1 MGTALVIEDSATER
15 SIISDFC
22 EKLKIQVVI
31 AVSGEEGLKAL
42 ETLKPD
48 VIILDVVL
56 PGLSGFEICRKIKE
70 MDHTKTIPIVLCS
83 TKGTEMDKFWG
94 KRQGADGYI
103 TKPIDQKIFT
113 ETITKFVK
121 T

>member
-22 EKLKIQVVI
+22 KQLGITIVI
-31 AVSGEEGLKAL
+31 AESGEEGLKTL
-42 ETLKPD
+42 ETLTPD

-70 MDHTKTIPIVLCS
+70 MEQTKAIPIVLCS
-83 TKGTEMDKFWG
+83 TKATDMDKFWG
-94 KRQGADGYI
+94 KRQGADAYI
-103 TKPIDQKIFT
+103 TKPIDQTIFT
-113 ETITKFVK
+113 DTIQQFVK
-121 T
+121 